1 MAKNKAQ
8 KIANDAVKKAGGRR
22 ILGGPN
28 RFSAV
33 KAVKQEKKNQDK

>member
-1 MAKNKAQ
+1 MAEKNKAQ
-8 KIANDAVKKAGGRR
+8 KIANDAVKKAGGKKIVGR
-22 ILGGPN
+22 N